1 MERYVKVF
9 INRSKK
15 NLTKDFLEKNLSG
28 RRRGSSFA
36 MDLHNNEAGNKE
48 DALDSQSGTL
58 SASLRTGIDL
68 SNVSAEEKTKYKTA
82 DSIAFEGT
90 GRYQNVE
97 ELHSCIATEKGLL
110 EREDFEHIQKVIEV
124 YSKALLCDLRQKHR

>member
-36 MDLHNNEAGNKE
+36 IDLQNNEAGNKE
-48 DALDSQSGTL
+48 DALDSQSGTA
-58 SASLRTGIDL
+58 SASLKAGIDL
-68 SNVSAEEKTKYKTA
+68 SNISAEEKKYKTA

-110 EREDFEHIQKVIEV
+110 AREDFEHIQKVIEV
-124 YSKALLCDLRQKHR
+124 YSKALLCE

>member
-15 NLTKDFLEKNLSG
+15 NLSKDFLEKNLSG

-36 MDLHNNEAGNKE
+36 IDFQNNEAGNE
-48 DALDSQSGTL
+48 DIGLDSQSGTGK
-58 SASLRTGIDL
+58 ANIKAGIDL
-68 SNVSAEEKTKYKTA
+68 SNESAEPNKGLQRTDTMTY
-82 DSIAFEGT
+82 EGT
-90 GRYQNVE
+90 GRYQNVD

-110 EREDFEHIQKVIEV
+110 AREDFEHIQKVIEV
-124 YSKALLCDLRQKHR
+124 YSKALLCE